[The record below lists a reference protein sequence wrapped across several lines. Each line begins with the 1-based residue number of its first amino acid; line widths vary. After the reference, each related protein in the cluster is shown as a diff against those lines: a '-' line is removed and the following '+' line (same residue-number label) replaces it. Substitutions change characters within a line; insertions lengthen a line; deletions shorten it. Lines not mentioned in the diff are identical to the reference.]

1 MKTINLHLQEATNSK
16 DKHKRSILRQVM
28 VKLFKAKEK
37 ENLQRRKGVDSLHV
51 GNKNIFIKNKN
62 KEIEV
67 DTNKWKDSRKK
78 KKEYI

>member
-1 MKTINLHLQEATNSK
+1 
-16 DKHKRSILRQVM
+16 M

-78 KKEYI
+78 KKNTFNNKQVIQT

>member
-1 MKTINLHLQEATNSK
+1 
-16 DKHKRSILRQVM
+16 M

-51 GNKNIFIKNKN
+51 GNKIIFIRNKN
-62 KEIEV
+62 KEIEEG
-67 DTNKWKDSRKK
+67 TNKWKDSGKK